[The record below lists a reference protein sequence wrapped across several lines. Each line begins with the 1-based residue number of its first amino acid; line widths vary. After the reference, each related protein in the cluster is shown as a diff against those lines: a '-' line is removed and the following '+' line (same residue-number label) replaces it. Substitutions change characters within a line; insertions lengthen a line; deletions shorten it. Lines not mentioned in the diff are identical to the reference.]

1 MSTLVT
7 GGRLLTCV
15 DETVIERGAVLI
27 EGEHIAWAGPAE
39 DIPLDARAATVIDAT
54 GLTMMPGLID
64 AHMHISFGEARTEEE
79 LQIYSP
85 MGHRAIRAAVDAEK
99 VLLVGVTSA
108 TDPGGP
114 RGIALA
120 VRDAI
125 DAGLVQGPRF
135 SVAGRQ
141 MSTQQG
147 IGNTLPAWV
156 GELDQSY
163 GALVTSLDDIR
174 QEIRRDVKDG
184 VDLIKVAISG
194 PGTTE
199 YAAMSLE
206 ELNLAVS
213 EAHSLGRPVTV
224 HARSRQSVSLAVDA
238 GVDWIMHA
246 SYMDQLTLDRVVE
259 HHIPILPALTL
270 LVNTLEATPGYYT
283 AAMLDGVKNEL
294 DAAVDVLRR
303 ARDAGVTMIAGS
315 ESGFGMTP
323 YGAWHARE
331 LQVFVDYLGMRDH
344 EALLCMTRNAAAACP
359 RHAGSVGT
367 LTEGRFADLLLING
381 EPDRDVRVLQDPSRL
396 NAIIKGG
403 QVVHPWR
410 PVDLPRRR
418 MAGESARRY
427 VDDVYRPGPQ
437 GAPALPARGGSA

>member
-1 MSTLVT
+1 MTTLIS
-7 GGRLLTCV
+7 GGRLLTCS
-15 DETVIERGAVLI
+15 DESVIEEGAVLI
-27 EGEHIAWAGPAE
+27 DGETVAWSGRMSDLPPQDGVE
-39 DIPLDARAATVIDAT
+39 TVMDAT
-54 GLTMMPGLID
+54 GLTVMPGLID
-64 AHMHISFGEARTEEE
+64 GHMHISFGEARTEEE
-79 LQIYSP
+79 LQIYTP
-85 MGHRAIRAAVDAEK
+85 MGHRAVRAAVDAEK
-99 VLLVGVTSA
+99 VLLAGVTSA

-147 IGNTLPAWV
+147 IGNTLPEWV

-199 YAAMSLE
+199 FAAMSLE
-206 ELNLAVS
+206 ELSLAVS
-213 EAHSLGRPVTV
+213 EAHGLGRPVTV
-224 HARSRQSVSLAVDA
+224 HARSRRSVTLAVDA

-246 SYMDQLTLDRVVE
+246 SYMDEPTLERVVE
-259 HHIPILPALTL
+259 ARIPILPALTL
-270 LVNTLEATPGYYT
+270 LVNVLEATPGYYT
-283 AAMLDGVKNEL
+283 PAMLDGVKHEL
-294 DAAVDVLRR
+294 DSAVDVLRR
-303 ARDAGVTMIAGS
+303 ARDAGVTLIAGS

-331 LQVFVDYLGMRDH
+331 LQIFVEYLGMRNH

-359 RHAGSVGT
+359 RYTGRVGT
-367 LTEGRFADLLLING
+367 LTPGSLADVLLVDG
-381 EPDRDVRVLQDPSRL
+381 EPDKDVRVLQDPSRL
-396 NAIIKGG
+396 RAILKGG
-403 QVVHPWR
+403 LPVQPWR
-410 PVDLPRRR
+410 PPGIPRRR

-427 VDDVYRPGPQ
+427 VDAPYLPGHSASPREQ
-437 GAPALPARGGSA
+437 GSA

>member
-1 MSTLVT
+1 MSTLIS
-7 GGRLLTCV
+7 GGRLLTCE

-27 EGEHIAWAGPAE
+27 QGDMVAWSGPANE
-39 DIPLDARAATVIDAT
+39 LPEQNDVETFIDAT
-54 GLTMMPGLID
+54 DLTIMPGLVD
-64 AHMHISFGEARTEEE
+64 GHMHISFGEARTEEE
-79 LQIYSP
+79 LQIYTP
-85 MGHRAIRAAVDAEK
+85 MGHRAVRAAVDAEK
-99 VLLVGVTSA
+99 VLLAGVTSA

-147 IGNTLPAWV
+147 IGNTLPEWV
-156 GELDQSY
+156 GELDQGY
-163 GALVTSLDDIR
+163 GALVRSFDDIR

-206 ELNLAVS
+206 ELSLAVR
-213 EAHSLGRPVTV
+213 EAHGLGRPVTV
-224 HARSRQSVSLAVDA
+224 HARSRQSVALAVDA

-246 SYMDQLTLDRVVE
+246 SYMDDGTLERVVE
-259 HHIPILPALTL
+259 SRIPILPALTL

-283 AAMLDGVKNEL
+283 PAMLDGVKHEL
-294 DAAVDVLRR
+294 DAAVGVLRK
-303 ARDAGVTMIAGS
+303 ARDSGATLIAGS

-331 LQVFVDYLGMRDH
+331 MQIFVDYLGMRNH
-344 EALLCMTRNAAAACP
+344 EALLCMTRNASAACP
-359 RHAGSVGT
+359 RYAGRVGT
-367 LTEGRFADLLLING
+367 LEPGRLADVLLVDG
-381 EPDRDVRVLQDPSRL
+381 HPDQDVRVLQDASRIRSIL
-396 NAIIKGG
+396 KGG
-403 QVVHPWR
+403 SPVRPWR
-410 PVDLPRRR
+410 PLDTPRRR
-418 MAGESARRY
+418 MVGESSRRY
-427 VDDVYRPGPQ
+427 VAEPYLPSRPG
-437 GAPALPARGGSA
+437 APLGPIA

>member
-1 MSTLVT
+1 MSTLIT

-27 EGEHIAWAGPAE
+27 EGEHIAWAGRIE
-39 DIPLDARAATVIDAT
+39 DLPVHARESTVIDAA
-54 GLTMMPGLID
+54 GLTIMPGLVD
-64 AHMHISFGEARTEEE
+64 PHMHISFGEARTEEE

-85 MGHRAIRAAVDAEK
+85 MGHRAIRAAADAEK
-99 VLLVGVTSA
+99 VLLAGVTSA

-147 IGNTLPAWV
+147 IGNTLPSWV

-174 QEIRRDVKDG
+174 QEIRSDVKDG

-199 YAAMSLE
+199 YAAMSLQ
-206 ELNLAVS
+206 ELTFAVS
-213 EAHSLGRPVTV
+213 EAHALGRPVTV

-246 SYMDQLTLDRVVE
+246 SYMDDATLERIAE
-259 HHIPILPALTL
+259 NEIPILPALTL
-270 LVNTLEATPGYYT
+270 LVNSLEATPGYYT
-283 AAMLDGVKNEL
+283 PGMLEGVRNEL

-303 ARDAGVTMIAGS
+303 ARDAGVTLIAGS

-323 YGAWHARE
+323 YGTWHARE
-331 LQVFVDYLGMRDH
+331 LQIFVEYLGMRDH

-359 RHAGSVGT
+359 RYKDSVGM
-367 LTEGRFADLLLING
+367 LVKGRFADVLLVEG
-381 EPDRDVRVLQDPSRL
+381 EPDRDVRILQDPGRFR
-396 NAIIKGG
+396 AIIKGG
-403 QVVHPWR
+403 EIVHPWR
-410 PVDLPRRR
+410 PVAVPRRR
-418 MAGESARRY
+418 MVGESARRY
-427 VDDVYRPGPQ
+427 VEDVYRREAGGTPS
-437 GAPALPARGGSA
+437 LPARGGGA

>member
-1 MSTLVT
+1 MSTLIT
-7 GGRLLTCV
+7 GGRLLTCT
-15 DETVIERGAVLI
+15 DETVISRGAVLI
-27 EGEHIAWAGPAE
+27 DGERIAWAGPMDEIPVGAE
-39 DIPLDARAATVIDAT
+39 VSEVIDAD
-54 GLTMMPGLID
+54 GLTIMPGLVD

-99 VLLVGVTSA
+99 VLLAGVTSA

-114 RGIALA
+114 RGIAVA

-147 IGNTLPAWV
+147 IGNTLPEWI
-156 GELDQSY
+156 GELDQSF

-206 ELNLAVS
+206 ELRLAVS

-224 HARSRQSVSLAVDA
+224 HARSRQSVSLAVEAD
-238 GVDWIMHA
+238 VDWIMHA
-246 SYMDQLTLDRVVE
+246 SYMDGSTLDQVVE
-259 HHIPILPALTL
+259 KGIPILPALTL
-270 LVNTLEATPGYYT
+270 LVNSLEATPGYYT
-283 AAMLDGVKNEL
+283 PEMLDGVKREL
-294 DAAVDVLRR
+294 DAAVGVLRR
-303 ARDAGVTMIAGS
+303 ARDAGATLIAGS

-331 LQVFVDYLGMRDH
+331 LQIFVEYLGMRNH
-344 EALLCMTRNAAAACP
+344 EALLCMTRNAATACP
-359 RHAGSVGT
+359 RYKDSVGM
-367 LTEGRFADLLLING
+367 LVKGHFADVLLIDG
-381 EPDRDVRVLQDPSRL
+381 EPDHDVRVLQDPGKIR
-396 NAIIKGG
+396 AIIKGG
-403 QVVHPWR
+403 KTVHRWR
-410 PVDLPRRR
+410 PVDVPRRR
-418 MAGESARRY
+418 MVGESARRY
-427 VDDVYRPGPQ
+427 VDDVYRPDGRGQ
-437 GAPALPARGGSA
+437 SSLPEQGGSA

>member
-1 MSTLVT
+1 MSTLIT

-15 DETVIERGAVLI
+15 DETVIARGAVLI
-27 EGEHIAWAGPAE
+27 EGDHIAWAGPV
-39 DIPLDARAATVIDAT
+39 DDMPTDARAATVIDAE
-54 GLTMMPGLID
+54 GLTIMPGLID
-64 AHMHISFGEARTEEE
+64 PHMHISFGEARTEEE

-99 VLLVGVTSA
+99 VLLAGVTSA

-147 IGNTLPAWV
+147 IGNTLPAWI

-199 YAAMSLE
+199 YAAMSLG
-206 ELNLAVS
+206 ELAFAVS
-213 EAHSLGRPVTV
+213 EAHALGRPVTV

-246 SYMDQLTLDRVVE
+246 SYMDDATLERVVE
-259 HHIPILPALTL
+259 RKIPILPALTL
-270 LVNTLEATPGYYT
+270 LVNSLEATPGYYSP
-283 AAMLDGVKNEL
+283 AMLDGVKNEL
-294 DAAVDVLRR
+294 HSAVDVLRR
-303 ARDAGVTMIAGS
+303 ARDAGVTLIAGS

-323 YGAWHARE
+323 YGMWHARE
-331 LQVFVDYLGMRDH
+331 LQIFVEYLGMRDH
-344 EALLCMTRNAAAACP
+344 EALLCMTRNAAVACP
-359 RHAGSVGT
+359 RYGDRVGT
-367 LTEGRFADLLLING
+367 LTKGRFADVLLVDG
-381 EPDRDVRVLQDPSRL
+381 EPDRDVRVLQDPSRIRT
-396 NAIIKGG
+396 IIKGG
-403 QVVHPWR
+403 QAVRPWR
-410 PVDLPRRR
+410 PVDVPRRR
-418 MAGESARRY
+418 MVGESARRY
-427 VDDVYRPGPQ
+427 VERVYRPSASDQ
-437 GAPALPARGGSA
+437 SSLPTLEKRA